1 MKIRHGE
8 NVLVMLAQCPDL
20 TGYDAEPAVDGRLI
34 IGHSESGHHH
44 TVVADKVAPMEATLY
59 RKRGLEVAVLV
70 LGSRANLE
78 HTIAARHKT
87 VSLAAGAY
95 AVSVKRQYTPDGS
108 WAPVVD

>member
-1 MKIRHGE
+1 MRGRHGE
-8 NVLVMLAQCPDL
+8 NDIIKLEKCPDL
-20 TGYDAEPAVDGRLI
+20 TGYEAEPANGGTLV

-44 TVVADKVAPMEATLY
+44 SLVADKEPLQATLY
-59 RKRGLEVAVLV
+59 RKKGLEVAVLV

-95 AVSVKRQYTPDGS
+95 AVSVKRQYAPDGS